1 MRPKG
6 LHLVGLLFLAV
17 TIINAPAWASADS
30 LGALT
35 ATPAP
40 TSAREPSRT
49 PAPTAT
55 LRPTLPYDRDENSP
69 YDGYW
74 WFNQE
79 SWVPGYISLETWY
92 TPAPRRI
99 IGGAVFYA
107 PGVMA
112 ATAKVRGF
120 SLKGYVDGVSLMS
133 PADIGRSVWLKR
145 PGYDW
150 EGPFLVVDCA
160 RRGDMYPIIVG
171 REEAVEVGWDTASR
185 WGMGYGD
192 GTSWH
197 TRKAKILDV
206 QVWTESVYPY
216 PDDLARYP
224 LQRYDE
230 WFLPRVRFSTIEED
244 RGKGRIYTWTGHPG
258 CWVWWQNEDVY
269 CPGDFYGAPWV
280 NPADYRPGWPT
291 KTPTPTLTPGPTS
304 SPMATPTP
312 TVSPFCLWKGPG
324 CMP

>member
-1 MRPKG
+1 MRANIS
-6 LHLVGLLFLAV
+6 LVVGLLVVAALMS
-17 TIINAPAWASADS
+17 NAPAWASYDS
-30 LGALT
+30 QGVAA
-35 ATPAP
+35 ATPWPTPTP
-40 TSAREPSRT
+40 TSTPS
-49 PAPTAT
+49 PVPT
-55 LRPTLPYDRDENSP
+55 LRPALPYDEDGATP

-74 WFNQE
+74 WYNQE

-120 SLKGYVDGVSLMS
+120 SLSGFVDGVSLMS
-133 PADIGRSVWLKR
+133 PADIGRVVWLKR
-145 PGYDW
+145 PKHAW

-171 REEAVEVGWDTASR
+171 REEVVEVGWDTAVR

-192 GTSWH
+192 ADGWH
-197 TRKAKILDV
+197 TRTAKLTGV
-206 QVWTESVYPY
+206 QVWTESNYPLEE
-216 PDDLARYP
+216 DLARYP
-224 LQRYDE
+224 LQRYDD
-230 WFLPRVRFSTIEED
+230 WFVARARFSTNAED
-244 RGKGRIYTWTGHPG
+244 RTKGRIYTWSGHPG
-258 CWVWWQNEDVY
+258 CWVWWQNEDIY

-291 KTPTPTLTPGPTS
+291 KTPTPTLTPKP
-304 SPMATPTP
+304 TPTP
-312 TVSPFCLWKGPG
+312 TPTTSPFCLWKGMG
-324 CMP
+324 CTR